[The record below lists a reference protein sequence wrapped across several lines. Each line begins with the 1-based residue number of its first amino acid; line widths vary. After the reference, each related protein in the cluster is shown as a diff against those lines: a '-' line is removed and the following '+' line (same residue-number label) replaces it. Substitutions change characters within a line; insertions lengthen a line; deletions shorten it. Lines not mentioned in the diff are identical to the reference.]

1 MKALP
6 PRFLKLKLAAFL
18 IGAISLTGCGDDGL
32 GSSYQASDRPDEE
45 EELGPKSPLEPGTE
59 YWFAVNWSFKRTTQT
74 DDSGATQG
82 EAQSVGHVCLEIDSL
97 KDTATYEYKDRNETL
112 VTARVKATGAAGS
125 ANLDFSDQNNPSA
138 SGEAVDDLLSQL
150 WLKSLT
156 VPSVNHGYDSPTT
169 KDFRTQGTPHPP
181 QLDLSNLP
189 FFEVRELAAK
199 DWAGWVNTGGELT
212 GAKSFTTQMLSY
224 FQDTYGS
231 DITTDR
237 TRFRFKFIV
246 PPASCAEFSDPGTCN
261 QNNCTWGR
269 PSEGGSSACF
279 RLYSM
284 VFTWRDTIDTPP
296 SAAPE
301 QGGDVLRLL
310 ELNYYEDGSLNSARE
325 ELSPGDLVPMG
336 ENLPAELPQC
346 LSNCLTS
353 SVEHYGA
360 FLSNPA
366 YPAPC
371 AF

>member
-1 MKALP
+1 MALS
-6 PRFLKLKLAAFL
+6 PRFLTLKLLAFL
-18 IGAISLTGCGDDGL
+18 AVSFALTSCGNDELGASF
-32 GSSYQASDRPDEE
+32 QASDRPDEE

-59 YWFAVNWSFKRTTQT
+59 YWFATNWSFKRTTKT
-74 DDSGATQG
+74 DDTGATQG
-82 EAQSVGHVCLEIDSL
+82 EAQSVGHICIEIDSL
-97 KDTATYEYKDRNETL
+97 KDTATYEYKDANETL

-138 SGEAVDDLLSQL
+138 SGQDVDDLISQL

-189 FFEVRELAAK
+189 FFEVREIASK
-199 DWAGWVNTGGELT
+199 NWAGWVNTGGDLT
-212 GAKSFTTQMLSY
+212 GADSFTTQMLSY
-224 FQDTYGS
+224 FQSTFGP
-231 DITTDR
+231 DITNER
-237 TRFRFKFIV
+237 THFRFKFIV
-246 PPASCAEFSDPGTCN
+246 PPASCAEFSDPAACN

-269 PSEGGSSACF
+269 PSEGGASACF

-284 VFTWRDTIDTPP
+284 NFIWRDTIDTPP
-296 SAAPE
+296 AGAPE

-310 ELNYYEDGSLNSARE
+310 EFNYYEDGSLNSARE
-325 ELSPGDLVPMG
+325 ELSPGNLVAADV
-336 ENLPAELPQC
+336 NLPSELPQC
-346 LSNCLTS
+346 LSNCLTA
-353 SVEHYGA
+353 SVEHYGS